1 MPLLKKVFL
10 SLFSVLIFL
19 ACSSQKGQLKNWM
32 EQGGKPRILSTI
44 TQIGDLVTYIGGE
57 RIESI
62 VLVRGELDPHSYELV
77 KGDNE
82 KFNRADR
89 IFYHGLG
96 LEHGASLSSW
106 LKNNKK
112 SIAIGDRIAMKYPE
126 KILKRG
132 DVVDPHIWMDI
143 SLWGGAI
150 DPIVEELIKVDEEGA
165 EYYRE
170 RGNALALEMKC
181 VHDDLKRSL
190 SQIPSKRRYLM
201 TSHDAF
207 RYFTRTY
214 LADEG
219 EEDWMS
225 RFAAPEGL
233 APDGQLNP
241 HDIQQM
247 IAFLR
252 ERRVSVI
259 FPESNVSRD
268 SINKVAAAGKEMG
281 IDLIVSTDPLYG
293 DSTNG
298 QPYLESMRINGQV
311 LVKHLR

>member
-1 MPLLKKVFL
+1 MSLLKKVFL
-10 SLFSVLIFL
+10 SLSSVLIL
-19 ACSSQKGQLKNWM
+19 ASCSMQKGQLKNWM
-32 EQGGKPRILSTI
+32 LEGGKPRVLSTI
-44 TQIGDLVTYIGGE
+44 TQIGDLVAYIGGE

-77 KGDNE
+77 KGDDE
-82 KFNRADR
+82 KFNRAQL

-96 LEHGASLSSW
+96 LEHGASLSAW
-106 LKNNKK
+106 LRSSDKA
-112 SIAIGDRIAMKYPE
+112 IAVGDRIASNSPE

-132 DVVDPHIWMDI
+132 DVIDPHIWMDI
-143 SLWGGAI
+143 SLWSGSIDQIVEALIKI
-150 DPIVEELIKVDEEGA
+150 DPEGA
-165 EYYRE
+165 QYYRE
-170 RGNALALEMKC
+170 RGSSLALEMQRL
-181 VHDDLKRSL
+181 HGELKQSL
-190 SQIPSKRRYLM
+190 SQIPSERRYLM

-219 EEDWMS
+219 EGDWMK

-247 IAFLR
+247 IVFLK

-281 IDLIVSTDPLYG
+281 IDLKVSTDPLYG
-293 DSTNG
+293 DSTDG
-298 QPYLESMRINGQV
+298 YSYLESMRINGQV
-311 LVKHLR
+311 MVKYLR